1 VVGAQSTIGGGG
13 RYDGLAEQL
22 GGRPTPGVGFASGVK
37 RIILEIKDQQ
47 VRVPASPAPTVF
59 LVYQAEGG
67 KLAAF
72 RLAEEL
78 RAQGISADLSYG
90 DRKLGKQLAAA
101 DRSGAQFAVVLGE
114 DELASGTVSLKDLR
128 SGGGVQRR
136 VDRQQLVS
144 VLRQSDAATQ

>member
-1 VVGAQSTIGGGG
+1 
-13 RYDGLAEQL
+13 
-22 GGRPTPGVGFASGVK
+22 
-37 RIILEIKDQQ
+37 
-47 VRVPASPAPTVF
+47 
-59 LVYQAEGG
+59 VYQAEGG

-78 RAQGISADLSYG
+78 RAQGIAADLSYG

-128 SGGGVQRR
+128 SGGEQRR
-136 VDRQQLVS
+136 VDRQELGS
-144 VLRQSDAATQ
+144 VLRQSDAAAQ